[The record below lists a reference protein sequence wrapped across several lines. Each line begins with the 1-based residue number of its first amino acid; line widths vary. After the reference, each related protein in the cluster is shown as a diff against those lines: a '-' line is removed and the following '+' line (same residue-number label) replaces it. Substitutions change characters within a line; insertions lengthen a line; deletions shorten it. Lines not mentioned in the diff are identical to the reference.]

1 MLLLEPIEETA
12 FLEIHSIPPP
22 PHSVSCLPKGRW
34 SRSHDQESNSTWNG

>member
-1 MLLLEPIEETA
+1 MLLLKPIEETA
-12 FLEIHSIPPP
+12 FLEIHSTP